1 MAIIRRKKIIRRRKK
16 GTAQKLYFH
25 AGTQA
30 AIESFQ
36 NTEDLKVREVL
47 YTEEILPAF
56 DKLVENLIFMHGFH
70 KQHDSFEMLKNDC
83 VSFLYETIHKWKPER
98 GTKAFSYFNVV
109 ARNWLIIKSKQRN
122 KSNRRHISID
132 DQESLS
138 IAQKLAIENSSVVLS
153 QDEQMIA
160 KNRINEILSLL
171 QEIKIRTTNEN
182 EILCINA
189 IIKIFS
195 HIDDLEFL
203 NKRAIF
209 VYIRDLSSL
218 NPKKLSV
225 AMSQIRKHYK
235 ELARSDDFG
244 IF

>member
-1 MAIIRRKKIIRRRKK
+1 M
-16 GTAQKLYFH
+16 
-25 AGTQA
+25 
-30 AIESFQ
+30 
-36 NTEDLKVREVL
+36 
-47 YTEEILPAF
+47 
-56 DKLVENLIFMHGFH
+56 
-70 KQHDSFEMLKNDC
+70 
-83 VSFLYETIHKWKPER
+83 
-98 GTKAFSYFNVV
+98 
-109 ARNWLIIKSKQRN
+109 
-122 KSNRRHISID
+122 
-132 DQESLS
+132 
-138 IAQKLAIENSSVVLS
+138 AIENSSVVLS